1 MVVIG
6 VDRLITVS
14 GERFDYLFALLDCF
28 FQSIENNWLLSRMN
42 YIYNL
47 WNDQLTKLHL

>member
-14 GERFDYLFALLDCF
+14 GERFDHLFVLLDCF
-28 FQSIENNWLLSRMN
+28 LKALKAIGFF
-42 YIYNL
+42 
-47 WNDQLTKLHL
+47 HA